1 MHPSNPENHLLRKK
15 KWHMIQTKQ
24 ELQVQMVSLTY
35 LKAFFHSFSIDNFNF
50 FSQFLWYDFENRESK
65 GAEEWN
71 V

>member
-1 MHPSNPENHLLRKK
+1 MAYV
-15 KWHMIQTKQ
+15 QTKK

-35 LKAFFHSFSIDNFNF
+35 LKASFHSFSMDNFNF
-50 FSQFLWYDFENRESK
+50 FSQFLWYDFENRERK